1 MTGSAI
7 KRRFERP
14 VAVRR
19 KRPKPTES
27 PFMESKR
34 PRETTEEISSESF
47 LQVADDLF
55 QLLSKF

>member
-1 MTGSAI
+1 MGSAI

-47 LQVADDLF
+47 LQETV
-55 QLLSKF
+55 KFCNFS